1 MRRLRNLFK
10 RISYFREIAQE
21 GDKCILVRNKMSIR
35 AEIDVRLNNI
45 IFLKTNSDEAL
56 IRAHITEIY
65 PYE

>member
-1 MRRLRNLFK
+1 MRRLINLIK

-21 GDKCILVRNKMSIR
+21 GDKCVLVRDKVSIR

-45 IFLKTNSDEAL
+45 IFLKTNDNENL